1 VLVLGLRQP
10 VGRFPVAG
18 RGGTEAASKLSAAA
32 GVSVET
38 VSVHISVAPTGK
50 TTAVEK
56 SIALTPAHAGLFH
69 WTMAVDEPVNSAGG
83 FASLFGGKK
92 LHE

>member
-1 VLVLGLRQP
+1 

-18 RGGTEAASKLSAAA
+18 RGGFDAASKLSAAA

-50 TTAVEK
+50 TTGVKK

-69 WTMAVDEPVNSAGG
+69 WTMAVFEPVNSAGG
-83 FASLFGGKK
+83 YCSLFDPKK